1 MEEKMRVNHRLLLFF
16 VILIAFCLPA
26 NAENLPQTDSLT
38 KARNNIK
45 ENPNSVSAHRV
56 YQNLMNKE
64 AMKEEYARRLKEQ
77 GRTAE
82 NLYLYA
88 RLLSDAEQEKLLTEL
103 MNEFPDFPWGYY
115 GLAFIKGKKSLFEEA
130 VKLYEHALAIDPQM
144 VESYYQ
150 MSKVYYELSDYAKAI
165 ESVKMAVD
173 LVPDNAKY
181 IAYQATYFRLMGDA
195 RQAIPLLDKAI
206 SIDPENKLALRQKMW
221 AHRDREQYKEVRE
234 AALNYLAL
242 WPDNYQARLFLC
254 LSSFEL
260 FDSTNDF
267 SYWNESQKYFIEAV
281 GIDPKRMTPYNWMI
295 DAYSDAGWYV
305 YALYFNQKAFDLLG
319 EDDGEAY
326 DTLSHN
332 IGWIPST
339 KIAASG
345 FRIEVYKPDDI
356 IRKSGDLSTAE
367 KSVLGENPQVWQT
380 LESVMPSEGWP
391 DVEKLNA
398 LIEEFPEFAPA
409 YYNRGIWHLKGNYKM
424 KESLADLEKTVSLN
438 NNWGRALGALAVPQM
453 RLKKY
458 ASARTNLKR
467 AYELDPDNEG
477 IQFNKDL
484 MMIFDEAVVQGTVKQ
499 LHELRDAILSG
510 YEMNLD
516 TFEVLGSSFEGYFDR
531 DPGSHEI
538 QEAYGDI
545 FAASEKYKK
554 PAIKYYKKA
563 IELGGE
569 REKLLGKIADI
580 ESTD

>member
-1 MEEKMRVNHRLLLFF
+1 MRVNHRLLLFF
-16 VILIAFCLPA
+16 VFLIAFCLPA
-26 NAENLPQTDSLT
+26 NAENSPQTKELA
-38 KARNNIK
+38 KARDSIK
-45 ENPNSVSAHRV
+45 ENPNSVRAHRV

-64 AMKEEYARRLKEQ
+64 EMKVEYARRLKEQ

-88 RLLSDAEQEKLLTEL
+88 RLLSEVEQEKLFTEL
-103 MNEFPDFPWGYY
+103 VNEYPDFPWGHY
-115 GLAFIKGKKSLFEEA
+115 GLAFVKKEQGLFEEA
-130 VKLYEHALAIDPQM
+130 VKLYEHALAIEPQM
-144 VESYYQ
+144 VESYFQ
-150 MSKVYYELSDYAKAI
+150 MSIAYYNLGDYAKAI
-165 ESVKMAVD
+165 ESVKKALD

-181 IAYQATYFRLMGDA
+181 IAHLATYFRLIGDA

-206 SIDPENKLALRQKMW
+206 SIDPGNKLALRQKMW

-281 GIDPKRMTPYNWMI
+281 GKDPKRLTPYNWMI

-305 YALYFNQKAFDLLG
+305 YALYFNQKAFDLVG
-319 EDDGEAY
+319 EDDDEAY

-332 IGWIPST
+332 IGWIPANR
-339 KIAASG
+339 IATSS
-345 FRIEVYKPDDI
+345 FRIEAFKPDDI
-356 IRKSGDLSTAE
+356 IRKPGDLSAAE
-367 KSVLGENPQVWQT
+367 KSVLGENPQAWQK
-380 LESVMPSEGWP
+380 LESVMPSDGWP

-409 YYNRGIWHLKGNYKM
+409 YYNRGIWNLIGNYKM
-424 KESLADLEKTVSLN
+424 KESLADLEKTVSLSD
-438 NNWGRALGALAVPQM
+438 NWGRALGALAVPQM

-458 ASARTNLKR
+458 ASARKNLKR
-467 AYELDPDNEG
+467 AYELEPDNEG

-510 YEMNLD
+510 YDMNLD
-516 TFEVLGSSFEGYFDR
+516 QFEVLGSSFEGYFER

-545 FAASEKYKK
+545 FAASEKYKRS
-554 PAIKYYKKA
+554 AIKYYKKA

-569 REKLLGKIADI
+569 REKLLGRIADI
-580 ESTD
+580 ESAD